1 MTNTNWQFYSGEGP
15 EGISYFVQMTGL
27 GVQNFVSAA
36 TGIAV
41 MALSLIHICEAA
53 RRKGVEV
60 FRSGFLRSPRQ
71 GGSQEQEKQY
81 CGRGDL
87 SLIHI

>member
-41 MALSLIHICEAA
+41 MALDP
-53 RRKGVEV
+53 
-60 FRSGFLRSPRQ
+60 RSGKEMRPLWATS
-71 GGSQEQEKQY
+71 
-81 CGRGDL
+81 GRT
-87 SLIHI
+87 